1 MVPPFL
7 EVARLRGYY
16 GQLARAKLGLS
27 ELALASA
34 PVSEADKRAALA
46 NSEIVRAVE
55 ILYATDQRDLVVP
68 IAADLAERSSDL
80 AMLAAL
86 SEQMAQHEDAR
97 CTLLIGRGVLGRGHA
112 FDHYVPDLRAAALHG
127 DRAGCRACGRLF
139 RSRARDWASS
149 QATRTRRRRTTC
161 TETLSR

>member
-1 MVPPFL
+1 MLGHDRPHMS
-7 EVARLRGYY
+7 RLVEAAYY

-27 ELALASA
+27 ALALASS

-68 IAADLAERSSDL
+68 IAADLAERGSDL

-86 SEQMAQHEDAR
+86 GQQMAQHEDAR
-97 CTLLIGRGVLGRGHA
+97 STLSIGRGVLGRGEA
-112 FDHYVPDLRAAALHG
+112 FDYYAFPTFGLP
-127 DRAGCRACGRLF
+127 
-139 RSRARDWASS
+139 
-149 QATRTRRRRTTC
+149 RRGVR
-161 TETLSR
+161 